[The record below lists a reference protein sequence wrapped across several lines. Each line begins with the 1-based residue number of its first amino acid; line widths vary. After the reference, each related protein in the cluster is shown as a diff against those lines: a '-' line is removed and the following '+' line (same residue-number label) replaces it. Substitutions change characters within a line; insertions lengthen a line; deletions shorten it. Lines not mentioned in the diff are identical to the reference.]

1 MGRVHGDCSLSCP
14 VRGRYTQSD
23 TMIQLSILVCATTM
37 VLSSPVAD
45 PKAFGVGYG
54 HVSPCVTEP
63 DTIPVSACRLEPEK
77 VCTTETIVVGKKVTG
92 HEDPV
97 CEEVKGCA
105 PHIGYHGKRE
115 AEAGIFG
122 HALGYHGC
130 VETTH
135 QVCQPGKPIIEDVTK
150 DVETCTVTQKEVCD
164 EIQKHVPKT
173 TCKTAKL
180 NH

>member
-1 MGRVHGDCSLSCP
+1 MGTVVSAVHREGDTHSQ
-14 VRGRYTQSD
+14 T
-23 TMIQLSILVCATTM
+23 TMIQFSLLLCATST
-37 VLSSPVAD
+37 VLAGPVAD

-63 DTIPVSACRLEPEK
+63 DTIPVSACRLAPEK

-105 PHIGYHGKRE
+105 PHIGYHGY
-115 AEAGIFG
+115 I
-122 HALGYHGC
+122 
-130 VETTH
+130 ETTH
-135 QVCQPGKPIIEDVTK
+135 QVCQPGKPIIEDVTE